1 MIGGSP
7 PHTPPPLTSPRCLP
21 AGSSG
26 MRGPYNT
33 IRLEAV
39 SVGASRFQVSSPV
52 TAYIA
57 SNAIEDHCCYH
68 CCQWTQNDVI
78 DPGKVLRARIRYGRA
93 RVRKR
98 LARSKEMDA
107 IFFDERK
114 DETVTV
120 VEVET
125 SVTVEGQTDTQTAT
139 VRQGTQRPKGTSY
152 CEEHCPILMHNE
164 DPDLDPNNRTI
175 HLQVGNAPALAQKL
189 YVVVVERNS

>member
-1 MIGGSP
+1 MDSQPIVRHDRLVELANEERRSEFREDLENDDWRVP
-7 PHTPPPLTSPRCLP
+7 STYVPSASILP
-21 AGSSG
+21 AGASAR
-26 MRGPYNT
+26 RGPYNT

-39 SVGASRFQVSSPV
+39 SVGASRFQVSSPA

-57 SNAIEDHCCYH
+57 SNAIKDHCCHH

-93 RVRKR
+93 RVRKW
-98 LARSKEMDA
+98 LAGRQGMAA

-139 VRQGTQRPKGTSY
+139 VWLRGQRRPPTARS
-152 CEEHCPILMHNE
+152 
-164 DPDLDPNNRTI
+164 T
-175 HLQVGNAPALAQKL
+175 AP
-189 YVVVVERNS
+189 S